1 MNDQVEEIKK
11 RIDVVDLIS
20 NYLTLKKAGVNY
32 RAVCPFHNE
41 KTPSLMISPEK
52 QIWHCFGCS
61 EGGDIITFI
70 MKMENLEF
78 PEALKMLADRAGVI
92 LKRRTQDEISQVQ
105 PDKKSRLFTVNAFA
119 AKVFNKILITHPAGK
134 IALEYLKK
142 RKLTDLTIKEF
153 MIGYGPSSRA
163 MMQLLKKHGFSDQE
177 LQGAGN
183 PDKFYKRIIFPIR
196 DVMGNTIA
204 FTGRVLDSNQEP
216 KYLNTPETVIFHK
229 SRVLY
234 NLEKARGAIRTE
246 KATVVVEG
254 QMDVIASWQ
263 SGVKN
268 VVATSGTALTPD
280 HLQILYRYSPNIIFA
295 FDSDTAGLTS
305 AKKAYE
311 MAISESFNVKM
322 VTLGEF
328 KDPGEMIAEDPKLWL
343 EAVKNAR
350 SIIDWYFELA
360 LKNHPSGL
368 EATDKKEIAKEVLP
382 ILKKIPDTI
391 EQAHYV
397 GLLAK
402 KLAVSEQIIFDALTK
417 VTPEKSKKQKE
428 ITQEKKPKI
437 SAQELLLSILFKNPV
452 KIKEAG
458 KALQAEDFQDTDLK
472 MIYNYLLEW
481 YNKNNQR
488 TDIQLTEKELKE
500 SLRKDLNRQL
510 QIKIDELILITN
522 EQVDDDLMEDWQVVL
537 EKVQSDKKEALKDYY
552 SQEIKKAEISNDLER
567 LKKLIKEFQDAISK

>member
-1 MNDQVEEIKK
+1 
-11 RIDVVDLIS
+11 
-20 NYLTLKKAGVNY
+20 
-32 RAVCPFHNE
+32 
-41 KTPSLMISPEK
+41 
-52 QIWHCFGCS
+52 
-61 EGGDIITFI
+61 
-70 MKMENLEF
+70 
-78 PEALKMLADRAGVI
+78 
-92 LKRRTQDEISQVQ
+92 
-105 PDKKSRLFTVNAFA
+105 
-119 AKVFNKILITHPAGK
+119 
-134 IALEYLKK
+134 
-142 RKLTDLTIKEF
+142 
-153 MIGYGPSSRA
+153 
-163 MMQLLKKHGFSDQE
+163 
-177 LQGAGN
+177 
-183 PDKFYKRIIFPIR
+183 
-196 DVMGNTIA
+196 
-204 FTGRVLDSNQEP
+204 
-216 KYLNTPETVIFHK
+216 
-229 SRVLY
+229 
-234 NLEKARGAIRTE
+234 
-246 KATVVVEG
+246 
-254 QMDVIASWQ
+254 
-263 SGVKN
+263 
-268 VVATSGTALTPD
+268 
-280 HLQILYRYSPNIIFA
+280 
-295 FDSDTAGLTS
+295 
-305 AKKAYE
+305 